1 MTATDSQV
9 RSCVLAAFYRHPT
22 GVVTIRP
29 DEFGKVLH
37 ELGVDEYPRHK
48 VRRALDSLAHNADPT
63 LRRLRRTAKGDGVR
77 VYELG
82 EKRSCQPR
90 RAQVRRGFVR

>member
-1 MTATDSQV
+1 MATDSQV

-22 GVVTIRP
+22 GVITIRP

-37 ELGVDEYPRHK
+37 ELGVEQYPRHK
-48 VRRALDSLAHNADPT
+48 VRRALDSLAHNTDPN
-63 LRRLRRTAKGDGVR
+63 LRRLCRTAKGDGVR

-82 EKRSCQPR
+82 EKRSRQPR
-90 RAQVRRGFVR
+90 RTPVRMGFVR